1 MGATGPTGPTGATGP
16 SFITAFAANNRFLQ
30 YHTTFDQNKTA
41 YLEPLIDCELLVID
55 DLGAE
60 RDTDFALEKVYN
72 VVDSRYRA
80 KRPIILT
87 TNLSMEEMKENLDIR
102 YTRIY
107 DRIFEMC
114 YPMQFKG
121 LSWRKGEAARRYND
135 TKSFLEGDDG

>member
-1 MGATGPTGPTGATGP
+1 MTGSNMNRHHFFKILGCANHIQIW
-16 SFITAFAANNRFLQ
+16 FI
-30 YHTTFDQNKTA
+30 
-41 YLEPLIDCELLVID
+41 LILRAVCRCIAKLLIID

-60 RDTDFALEKVYN
+60 RSTDFALEKVYN

-87 TNLSMEEMKENLDIR
+87 TNLSMEEMKETLDIR
-102 YTRIY
+102 YTRIF